1 MFDDE
6 ELRRSYSI
14 CAGKD
19 EGFLQVGIKRVEGG
33 AFSTWANEEL
43 KAGEVLEAMPPM
55 GRFFTPIE
63 PDAAKTYLGSAGGSG
78 ITPVLSIIK
87 TVLAKEP
94 KSTFTLVY
102 ANRRVNTIMFRE
114 EIEDLKNRFLG
125 RFSVVHVLNSEAQ
138 DIDLFTGE
146 LTAEKCAAL
155 FRSWIDLRA
164 VDVAFICG
172 PEPMMLTI
180 AASLKEHGLTE
191 DQIKFELFASG
202 QPGRVKKR
210 EVRADT
216 ASGSA
221 TTEATITLDG
231 GTHTIQ
237 MPKQG
242 MSILDAALE
251 SHIDAPYACKAG
263 VCSTCRA
270 KVLEVRPRWSSTT
283 GSRITRST
291 GATSLPAS
299 ASRSATR
306 WWSPTT
312 SEGGKVVRHRH
323 HADRGI
329 PGQRRIPHVPGN
341 VPAQYRG
348 ELLRLMA
355 TFVDS
360 EVAASAGFAETIN
373 EAPGLTARIA
383 AARIT
388 LEKID
393 HAERVLKL
401 MGDFGADEGRY
412 AVHHPWADRL
422 PETPIWVRPDTARI
436 FAWRS
441 STTRWRVGSTP
452 SS

>member
-1 MFDDE
+1 MARFHPLDVVDVRRETRDAVVVTLAPPADVANLFDFTQGQYLTFRRMFDDE

-63 PDAAKTYLGSAGGSG
+63 PDAAKTYLGFAGGSG

-270 KVLEVRPRWSSTT
+270 KVLEGETEMVINHGLEDYEVNRGYVLTCQCFPLSD
-283 GSRITRST
+283 
-291 GATSLPAS
+291 
-299 ASRSATR
+299 
-306 WWSPTT
+306 
-312 SEGGKVVRHRH
+312 KVVVTY
-323 HADRGI
+323 D
-329 PGQRRIPHVPGN
+329 Q
-341 VPAQYRG
+341 
-348 ELLRLMA
+348 
-355 TFVDS
+355 
-360 EVAASAGFAETIN
+360 
-373 EAPGLTARIA
+373 
-383 AARIT
+383 
-388 LEKID
+388 
-393 HAERVLKL
+393 
-401 MGDFGADEGRY
+401 
-412 AVHHPWADRL
+412 
-422 PETPIWVRPDTARI
+422 
-436 FAWRS
+436 
-441 STTRWRVGSTP
+441 
-452 SS
+452 